1 MIKDTI
7 SMLQN
12 KRVGPLLAMVVLFIA
27 CKNNDIHQTQLLR
40 TLVSPHGVSEMSL
53 VFEPGLQIG
62 DETVAKTFQPSYVV
76 TSRGTLLAF
85 CQGRIQNAEDNE
97 PKVILM
103 NTSHDYGK
111 TWQGVRVLSG
121 PMNHF
126 AISAYTSPLES
137 GERVS
142 FLTCV
147 GLRVTKDY
155 YDHDY
160 ERLQKETGIDLERVG
175 HDKAAVLCRY
185 FSDDDGV
192 TWQMETLTHAKTPLF
207 KSYDGYIPVFFN
219 TIGQVHKIEN
229 GPYKG
234 RYIIGGPVYAVPP
247 DKEVTNDFRNHPS
260 TGSAIIYSEDRGETW
275 QMDGMITDYLGNE
288 ASAGSVREG
297 KELFM
302 IRRYMDDRQLDANA
316 PRSRVIPARG
326 ERIAHT
332 SEDGGASWS
341 SPFLLDMSSVRC
353 HGTLARVNDRL
364 YFSIPEGIGDREK
377 VTWDADRV
385 NGAIYYSDDD
395 GETWTFKIIEES
407 YFSYSTVG
415 KLADG
420 YMITFYSR
428 GGHGDKGIGYK
439 IFTDEWLES
448 GL

>member
-1 MIKDTI
+1 MIKNLI
-7 SMLQN
+7 SIRG
-12 KRVGPLLAMVVLFIA
+12 KKSVLLLSMMILSVA
-27 CKNNDIHQTQLLR
+27 CKPNHKRQSELLQ

-103 NTSHDYGK
+103 NTSYDYGK
-111 TWQGVRVLSG
+111 TWEGVRVLSV

-155 YDHDY
+155 YNHDY
-160 ERLQKETGIDLERVG
+160 ERMKNETGIDLERVG
-175 HDKAAVLCRY
+175 GDKAAVLCRY
-185 FSDDDGV
+185 MSDDDGV
-192 TWQMETLTHAKTPLF
+192 TWQMETLTGAKTPLF

-219 TIGQVHKIEN
+219 TIGQVHKIEQ
-229 GPYKG
+229 GPFKG

-247 DKEVTNDFRNHPS
+247 GEPVTSDFRNHPS
-260 TGSAIIYSEDRGETW
+260 TGSGVIYSDDLGETW
-275 QMDGMITDYLGNE
+275 KMDGMISDYLGNE
-288 ASAGSVREG
+288 ASAVSIREG

-316 PRSRVIPARG
+316 PQSSVIPERG

-332 SEDGGASWS
+332 SADGGASWS
-341 SPFLLDMSSVRC
+341 FPFLLDMSSVRC

-364 YFSIPEGIGDREK
+364 YFSIPEGIGDLEK
-377 VTWDADRV
+377 ETWDADRV
-385 NGAIYYSDDD
+385 NGAIYYSDDE
-395 GETWTFKIIEES
+395 GETWNFKIVEKS

-439 IFTDEWLES
+439 IFTDKWLE
-448 GL
+448 GDL